1 MIPANTVRFGI
12 GYDVHAFAPK
22 KKLMLGG
29 IRIPSLVGL
38 DGHSDADVLLH
49 AICDAILGA
58 AALGDI
64 GKHFPNT
71 DRRFRNASS
80 VMLLRKVGGMITRRG
95 FTIVNIDS
103 TVILEKPKLS
113 PYIVRMRNTIAR
125 TLGLKPAQ
133 VSVKA
138 TTNESLGFVGRGE
151 GCAALATAAIILSH
165 GKTGGRIHQ

>member
-1 MIPANTVRFGI
+1 MIPANSVRFGI

-22 KKLMLGG
+22 RKLILGG

-49 AICDAILGA
+49 AICDALLGA

-71 DRRFRNASS
+71 SRKFKNISS
-80 VMLLRKVGGMITRRG
+80 MALLQDVGGMLRRKG
-95 FTIVNIDS
+95 YSVVNIDA
-103 TVILEKPKLS
+103 TVILEVPRLS
-113 PYIVRMRNTIAR
+113 PYIAKMRNAIAR
-125 TLGLKPAQ
+125 RLRIEPSQ

-151 GCAALATAAIILSH
+151 GCAALAIASIVRS
-165 GKTGGRIHQ
+165 

>member
-1 MIPANTVRFGI
+1 MIPANSVRFGI

-22 KKLMLGG
+22 RKLILGG

-49 AICDAILGA
+49 AICDALLGA

-71 DRRFRNASS
+71 SRKFKNISS
-80 VMLLRKVGGMITRRG
+80 MTLLQDVGGMLRRKG
-95 FTIVNIDS
+95 YSVVNIDA
-103 TVILEKPKLS
+103 TVILEVPRLS
-113 PYIVRMRNTIAR
+113 PYIAKMRNAIAR
-125 TLGLKPAQ
+125 RLLIEPSQ

-151 GCAALATAAIILSH
+151 GCAALAIASIV
-165 GKTGGRIHQ
+165 RP